1 LDLINDDSVVALEL
15 STLTF
20 STTREVCGVFNG
32 FLSFFKKY
40 EEDKTHNM
48 LSLMLNSRFKNIRLA
63 YFIGKKRVVSI
74 VEEYDQQSSFLM
86 LLKCYHI
93 FHPMVEFE
101 LMADMQTHEK
111 SSLDI
116 FEMST
121 KMNEATKE
129 VVANV

>member
-1 LDLINDDSVVALEL
+1 MDLINDDSVVALEL

-48 LSLMLNSRFKNIRLA
+48 LSHNSRFKNIKSA
-63 YFIGKKRVVSI
+63 YFIGQKRVVSI

-101 LMADMQTHEK
+101 LMAYMQTHEK

-129 VVANV
+129 VVNK

>member
-48 LSLMLNSRFKNIRLA
+48 LSHNSRFKNIKSA
-63 YFIGKKRVVSI
+63 YFIGQKRVVSI

-101 LMADMQTHEK
+101 LMAYMQTHEK

-129 VVANV
+129 VVNK